1 MEQKL
6 RRGTENETGR
16 WNWTGTWNQKQQ
28 HTQDINRKIEQ
39 EEEEG
44 RKITTRGVTMKE
56 NESMK
61 NNEEEDKNEIAK
73 CN

>member
-1 MEQKL
+1 MRQAG
-6 RRGTENETGR
+6 GTGQEHGIRSN
-16 WNWTGTWNQKQQ
+16 NN
-28 HTQDINRKIEQ
+28 TQDINRKIEQ
-39 EEEEG
+39 EEEG
-44 RKITTRGVTMKE
+44 RKTTTRGVTMKE

>member
-39 EEEEG
+39 EEEG

>member
-16 WNWTGTWNQKQQ
+16 WNWRGTWNQKQQ
-28 HTQDINRKIEQ
+28 HTEDINRKIEQ
-39 EEEEG
+39 EEEG
-44 RKITTRGVTMKE
+44 RKTTTRGVTMKE

-61 NNEEEDKNEIAK
+61 NNEEKYKNEITK